1 MPAASVTSVKRPPP
15 SLRYNRSGTG
25 RYDARAAVVAGADSV
40 VAQLV
45 AGEREVEVVG
55 DEEIEV
61 AVAVVVDE
69 RGARAPQRVA
79 RRPPACVTSV
89 KVPLP
94 LLR

>member
-1 MPAASVTSVKRPPP
+1 MPARFGHVGEAAVAVVAVEPVGHRAV
-15 SLRYNRSGTG
+15 G
-25 RYDARAAVVAGADSV
+25 ARAAVIARADGV

-69 RGARAPQRVA
+69 RGARAPERIA
-79 RRPPACVTSV
+79 DAGL
-89 KVPLP
+89 VP
-94 LLR
+94 